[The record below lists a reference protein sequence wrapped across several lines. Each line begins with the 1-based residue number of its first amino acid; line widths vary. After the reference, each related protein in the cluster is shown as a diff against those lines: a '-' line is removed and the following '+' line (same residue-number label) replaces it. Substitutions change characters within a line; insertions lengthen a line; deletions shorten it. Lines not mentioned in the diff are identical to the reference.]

1 MQRLDSQDHYHAAR
15 WRKRRQRGW
24 SVPHAVRPASYTGR
38 SEVRYLSPMVGTPR
52 TERGNS
58 EWAKY
63 VRNAVMV
70 CQANVSLLRQRSGVS
85 RSSIYRWLADDGTRV
100 TIDSARK
107 IARAIGDD
115 PTNAI
120 RAAGALL
127 DRGEDGLGGL
137 DPNDPVVAH
146 ILGLDIDDDMRGM
159 MLDRYRENLERD
171 RQRYLEQAQ
180 ADAEFFRRRAA
191 G

>member
-1 MQRLDSQDHYHAAR
+1 MQRLESQDRHHAAR
-15 WRKRRQRGW
+15 WRNRHQRGW
-24 SVPHAVRPASYTGR
+24 SVPHAVRPASYQRR
-38 SEVRYLSPMVGTPR
+38 SGVRYLGPMVGTQR
-52 TERGNS
+52 TARGNS

-63 VRNAVMV
+63 VRNAVME

-115 PTNAI
+115 PSNAI

-127 DRGEDGLGGL
+127 DRGNDGLGGL

-146 ILGLDIDDDMRGM
+146 ILNLEVDEEMREM
-159 MLDRYRENLERD
+159 MLDRYRENLEHD
-171 RQRYLEQAQ
+171 RQRYIEQARR
-180 ADAEFFRRRAA
+180 DAEYFRRRAA